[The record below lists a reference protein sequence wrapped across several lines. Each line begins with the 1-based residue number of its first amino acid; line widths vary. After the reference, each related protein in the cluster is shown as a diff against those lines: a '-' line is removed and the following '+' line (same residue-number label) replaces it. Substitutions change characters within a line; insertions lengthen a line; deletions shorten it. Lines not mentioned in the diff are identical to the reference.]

1 MSMQDPVA
9 DMFTRIRNALAVG
22 KKDTRCQFTKAKAA
36 ILTVLQEQGYLNG
49 FSSEVNDSGHKQLI
63 IDLKYFEG
71 KPVINL
77 IQRVSKPSLRVYKA
91 AAEMPEVKN
100 GLGICIVTTPAG
112 VMTGRQAKQQN
123 VGGEIIGFVD

>member
-36 ILTVLQEQGYLNG
+36 ILTVLHEQGYLNG
-49 FSSEVNDSGHKQLI
+49 FSSEVN
-63 IDLKYFEG
+63 DLKYFEG

-91 AAEMPEVKN
+91 AADIPEVKN

-123 VGGEIIGFVD
+123 VGGEIIGYVD